1 MQVRLVRDG
10 ELGLYGPDDVP
21 DLLAR
26 AAACD
31 DTFVWVDIA
40 LPDPQAEHMLADVL
54 HCHPKAVEDCLQR
67 NLMPRV
73 HVYPRETFIIMH
85 APELGER
92 GHVHYIEFDQ
102 FVGLDYLVTTHG
114 PLNPAVD
121 PAVGTR
127 DAEAV
132 RRRIEAGKLRPRTPH
147 DLAYAITSTVARAQE
162 AFIELLSADVWRLE
176 QTVLAG
182 RSHNP
187 EQVLDELHRTRHGLL
202 AVQTMA
208 DMAVDCFGRMLAVGA
223 CGGEEAARLD
233 ANLVDQFQRVAHLA
247 GSQVRYL
254 DGTIHFYATRT
265 ETKMMIASERLSLI
279 AVLTL
284 PITAL
289 SSIVGM
295 NVIVSDE
302 TQPLALGI
310 LLAIMVISSVVV
322 LTRARRQGWW

>member
-10 ELGLYGPDDVP
+10 ELTAYGADDVP
-21 DLLAR
+21 ELLVQ
-26 AAACD
+26 AAACEN
-31 DTFVWVDIA
+31 TFVWVDIA
-40 LPDPQAEHMLADVL
+40 LPDPEAEHMLARVL
-54 HCHPKAVEDCLQR
+54 SCHPKAVEDCLRR
-67 NLMPRV
+67 NLMPRI
-73 HVYPRETFIIMH
+73 HIYPGETFIIMQ
-85 APELGER
+85 APELGEH

-102 FVGLDYLVTTHG
+102 FIGADYLVTAHG

-132 RRRIEAGKLRPRTPH
+132 LRRMLAGKHRPHTPH
-147 DLAYAITSTVARAQE
+147 ELAYAITATIARAQE
-162 AFIELLSADVWRLE
+162 AFIERLSADVWRLE

-182 RSHNP
+182 HHSDP
-187 EQVLDELHRTRHGLL
+187 EQVLDDLHRTRHGLL

-208 DMAVDCFGRMLAVGA
+208 DMAVDCFGRILAVGSSGNPA
-223 CGGEEAARLD
+223 SARLD
-233 ANLVDQFQRVAHLA
+233 RDLVDQFQRVTHLA

-254 DGTIHFYATRT
+254 DGTIGFYATRT

-302 TQPLALGI
+302 TQPWALGI
-310 LLAIMVISSVVV
+310 LLAIMVIGSVVV
-322 LTRARRQGWW
+322 LSKARREGWW